1 MSAAGRAAIMIPPV
15 RKRQPALLRYIIRDK
30 YLILLVLPVVVYFI
44 LFSYLPMYGVV
55 IAFKD
60 YSISKGILGSPWAG
74 LKYFEQF
81 FNSFYF
87 WRLLRNTLLL
97 SVYSLLWGFPIPI
110 LFALI
115 LNEFGGFFKRFVQT
129 VSYLP
134 HFVSVVVIC
143 GMIVNILS
151 PQGGL
156 VNQMITALGGS
167 GINFLG
173 DPKYF
178 RTIFVASE
186 VWQSFGWN
194 SIIYLA
200 ALTSIDQEQYEAAT
214 IDGAGRLRQLW
225 HITLP
230 GIRETIVIILII
242 SVGGLMGIGF
252 EKIILLYNGATYE
265 TADIISTYVY
275 RAGLLGTQYSFAAA
289 VGLFNSVISIILL
302 VSCNA
307 ISRRVGGVGI
317 W

>member
-1 MSAAGRAAIMIPPV
+1 MSATGGTVAMGPLA
-15 RKRQPALLRYIIRDK
+15 RKRRPALLRHIVRDK
-30 YLILLVLPVVVYFI
+30 YLILLVLPVVAYFV
-44 LFSYLPMYGVV
+44 LFSYLPMYGVI

-60 YSISKGILGSPWAG
+60 YSISRGILGSPWAG

-143 GMIVNILS
+143 GMIVNVLS

-156 VNQMITALGGS
+156 VNQLIAALGGQS
-167 GINFLG
+167 VNFLG

-200 ALTSIDQEQYEAAT
+200 ALTSIDQELYEAAT

-230 GIRETIVIILII
+230 GIKETIVIILIM

-265 TADIISTYVY
+265 TADVIGTYVY

-289 VGLFNSVISIILL
+289 VGLFNSVVSIILL

-307 ISRRVGGVGI
+307 ISRRVGDVGI